1 MKAIG
6 IKMVELQPMR
16 ASMALSTGYKI
27 GNAHPDDMGYEVT
40 YPDGYKSWTPKDVAD
55 AAYYPL
61 SDNNDGTKILKEDV
75 ENFITDVDVTTI
87 GEKTT
92 VVNAHTRSGFDTVR
106 HSSCVDPKNLKL
118 NNILSI
124 ETYGNNSK
132 VVNPKIPYK
141 VYQCNSLARMQDK
154 NGGNTLHVVLEDIT
168 PSADN
173 DTFNREKIVVELNQF
188 VNTWNPYVE
197 PKEEIKDEV
206 GEVHD

>member
-1 MKAIG
+1 M
-6 IKMVELQPMR
+6 
-16 ASMALSTGYKI
+16 
-27 GNAHPDDMGYEVT
+27 
-40 YPDGYKSWTPKDVAD
+40 
-55 AAYYPL
+55 
-61 SDNNDGTKILKEDV
+61 
-75 ENFITDVDVTTI
+75 
-87 GEKTT
+87 
-92 VVNAHTRSGFDTVR
+92 
-106 HSSCVDPKNLKL
+106 LKL
-118 NNILSI
+118 NNILYI
-124 ETYGNNSK
+124 ETYGDKSK

-173 DTFNREKIVVELNQF
+173 DTFNREKTVVELNQF

>member
-1 MKAIG
+1 MQKRND
-6 IKMVELQPMR
+6 MTCQLTSMR
-16 ASMALSTGYKI
+16 NYSDILLSRLTRAGVDFKITYLRLKSM
-27 GNAHPDDMGYEVT
+27 
-40 YPDGYKSWTPKDVAD
+40 
-55 AAYYPL
+55 
-61 SDNNDGTKILKEDV
+61 
-75 ENFITDVDVTTI
+75 
-87 GEKTT
+87 
-92 VVNAHTRSGFDTVR
+92 
-106 HSSCVDPKNLKL
+106 LKL
-118 NNILSI
+118 NNVLSI

-154 NGGNTLHVVLEDIT
+154 NGSNTLHVVLEDIT

>member
-40 YPDGYKSWTPKDVAD
+40 YPDGY
-55 AAYYPL
+55 
-61 SDNNDGTKILKEDV
+61 
-75 ENFITDVDVTTI
+75 
-87 GEKTT
+87 
-92 VVNAHTRSGFDTVR
+92 
-106 HSSCVDPKNLKL
+106 
-118 NNILSI
+118 
-124 ETYGNNSK
+124 
-132 VVNPKIPYK
+132 
-141 VYQCNSLARMQDK
+141 
-154 NGGNTLHVVLEDIT
+154 IT

-173 DTFNREKIVVELNQF
+173 DTFDREKIVVELNQF

-206 GEVHD
+206 EEVHD